1 VEEGQRKMRRF
12 YKEFIKMIKEMNLN
26 DELKKNK
33 LIIF

>member
-12 YKEFIKMIKEMNLN
+12 YKEFIKMIKEMKLN